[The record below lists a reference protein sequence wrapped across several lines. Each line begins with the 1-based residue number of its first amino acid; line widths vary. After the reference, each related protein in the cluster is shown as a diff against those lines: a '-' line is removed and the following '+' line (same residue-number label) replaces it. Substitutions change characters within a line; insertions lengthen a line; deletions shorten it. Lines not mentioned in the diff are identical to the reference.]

1 MLYIKSFKN
10 YDEFRELFGIREYE
24 GVKTRKNKILLSL
37 LKDRETHRRA
47 VETGELSLLSIRNMA
62 DLKNTVIE
70 KIRESGMNTPKLC
83 LQVILLG
90 TDFYNDKYLLDEWNG
105 VCTDGSINAVRYVNM
120 ENGKVFKMKA
130 GKFMRHLI
138 VSTDFGKTL
147 PESIVNWLCEEFCR
161 EWESHALGKMPRTKL
176 HVNDNFEDIY
186 SSDRLLGYD
195 NDRDSFGS
203 CMVDEGQHYFYEKS
217 VMAKAAYLENG
228 EGMIIARCI
237 IFTEVYDEDGKIW
250 RYAERQYSY
259 NGNEVY
265 KQMLIEKL
273 IEAGEIDCYKQ
284 IGAGCSEADAI
295 VDVNGKSLAGKRFRI
310 FCDIGKNDCV
320 SYQDTFKVYD
330 SSVKQAYNY
339 DFDDCDA
346 YDDRYSLDT
355 TEGYIEFHDKE
366 QFDSYNQRY
375 ADEVTPCYY
384 HGNLETVDVEEMD
397 DFIRYD
403 GDWYHK
409 DDLME
414 CRNCG
419 DCMLNPDYYDD
430 ADEDNGIFYSDVT
443 GDCYCSDS
451 CRELAEEEYRK
462 ENWFYSDYED
472 RYYPDLEDLT
482 TCRIF
487 NRETWEYEESKISV
501 ELLDDLVISGKFH
514 EHEGEYYDCI
524 DEETGQPYGVRML
537 EYAS

>member
-37 LKDRETHRRA
+37 LKDKETHRRA
-47 VETGELSLLSIRNMA
+47 VETGDLSLLSIRNMA

-70 KIRESGMNTPKLC
+70 KIRESGMKNPKLC

-105 VCTDGSINAVRYVNM
+105 ICTDGTTNYIRYINKESGR
-120 ENGKVFKMKA
+120 VFKMKA

-161 EWESHALGKMPRTKL
+161 EWESHALGKMPKTKL
-176 HVNDNFEDIY
+176 YVNDNFEDIY

-203 CMVDEGQHYFYEKS
+203 CMVDEGQHSFYKKS
-217 VMAKAAYLENG
+217 VLAKAAYLENG

-237 IFTEVYDEDGKIW
+237 IFTEVFDEDEKVW

-295 VDVNGKSLAGKRFRI
+295 VDINGKSLAHKRFRI
-310 FCDIGKNDCV
+310 FCDIGKNDYV

-330 SSVKQAYNY
+330 SHTKEAYNY
-339 DFDDCDA
+339 GFDDCDA
-346 YDDRYSLDT
+346 YDDRFSLET
-355 TEGYIEFHDKE
+355 TEGYIEFHENDP
-366 QFDSYNQRY
+366 FDSFHQRY
-375 ADEVTPCYY
+375 ADSVTTCYY
-384 HGNLETVDVEEMD
+384 HGCIETVDVEDMD
-397 DFIRYD
+397 EFFRYN
-403 GDWYHK
+403 GAWYHEG
-409 DDLME
+409 DLVE
-414 CRNCG
+414 CSHCG
-419 DCMLNPDYYDD
+419 NYMLNPEYYDEN
-430 ADEDNGIFYSDVT
+430 DESNRIYSEITD
-443 GDCYCSDS
+443 GYYCCSS
-451 CRELAEEEYRK
+451 CRDRAEDEYRK
-462 ENWFYSDYED
+462 EN
-472 RYYPDLEDLT
+472 R
-482 TCRIF
+482 
-487 NRETWEYEESKISV
+487 
-501 ELLDDLVISGKFH
+501 G
-514 EHEGEYYDCI
+514 
-524 DEETGQPYGVRML
+524 DEETRQPYEVEKL
-537 EYAS
+537 ECA